1 MNCQKG
7 DLAEI
12 IHATHPENIGRIVE
26 VVAYLCDSQPYG
38 PMWRVRSNSIRFRCS
53 TVDADSGELL
63 ANDEDL
69 MEFHCPDSWLRP
81 IKPGKQAQREE
92 ATGATSTNV

>member
-26 VVAYLCDSQPYG
+26 VVAYLCDSRAYG
-38 PMWRVRSNSIRFRCS
+38 SMWRVRSNSISFCCS
-53 TVDADSGELL
+53 TVSADSGELL
-63 ANDEDL
+63 ASDVDL
-69 MEFHCPDSWLRP
+69 MEFDCPDRWLRP
-81 IKPGKQAQREE
+81 IKPGKLAQRE
-92 ATGATSTNV
+92 AATSATPTNA